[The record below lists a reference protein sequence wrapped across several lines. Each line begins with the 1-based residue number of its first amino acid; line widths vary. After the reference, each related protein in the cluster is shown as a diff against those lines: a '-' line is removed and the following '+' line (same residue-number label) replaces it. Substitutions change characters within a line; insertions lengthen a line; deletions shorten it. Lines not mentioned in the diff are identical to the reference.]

1 MSRSRI
7 PFAQSWDR
15 PVLAPPDGKPIIV
28 QIVVNL
34 ELWRFDAALPRSL
47 LPAPHGEPRI
57 PDVPNYSWVEYGLRS
72 GLPRILRLFESL
84 GVPASASV
92 NALLFKAE
100 PAIGERVVEAGLEMV
115 GHGTEQRALAV
126 GSERETV
133 RDTLDMLEE
142 FSGSRPRGWLGPGLQ
157 ETFDTPDVLAGA
169 GIDYVLDW
177 AVDDLPVWMDTRH
190 GPLLAVPYSLEINDA
205 LLFGV
210 ERHPSREIAVRVAD
224 TLKTFEQEAESEP
237 RIVTLGL
244 HPHLIGIPHRFIYLE
259 QVLES
264 LTAHPDTVFMT
275 GSAISDWYRAEAP
288 PEGRHP

>member
-7 PFAQSWDR
+7 PFSESWDR
-15 PVLAPPDGKPIIV
+15 PALAPPDGKPLIV

-72 GLPRILRLFESL
+72 GLPRILRLFGSL

-92 NALLFKAE
+92 NALLFQAE
-100 PAIGERVVEAGLEMV
+100 PAIGERIVEAGLEMV
-115 GHGTEQRALAV
+115 GHGTEQRALAAHT
-126 GSERETV
+126 ERDTV
-133 RDTLDMLEE
+133 RATLDMLEE

-157 ETFDTPDVLAGA
+157 ETFETPDVLAEA

-177 AVDDLPVWMDTRH
+177 AVDDLPVWMDTRS
-190 GPLLAVPYSLEINDA
+190 GPLLAVPYNLEINDS

-210 ERHPSREIAVRVAD
+210 ERHPSREFAVRVED
-224 TLKTFEQEAESEP
+224 TLRVYEQETGSEP
-237 RIVTLGL
+237 RILTLGL
-244 HPHLIGIPHRFIYLE
+244 HPHLIGIPHRFVYLE
-259 QVLES
+259 QVLGE
-264 LTAHPDTVFMT
+264 LAARIDTVFMT
-275 GSAISDWYRAEAP
+275 GSSIADWYRAEVP
-288 PEGRHP
+288 PEGSHP